1 MKGIKLAKSALI
13 GAVGAMLVGV
23 LLSMLLAALVHGGVI
38 PMSGMAYGAWVITLL
53 AGIAA
58 GILASGISG
67 QMRLPMALSAGGIYL
82 LLALVL
88 RGLIFGSMGQRPWIT
103 VIVLCLGALGG
114 AMTQSGG
121 KTRRR
126 RVR

>member
-1 MKGIKLAKSALI
+1 MKGIKLAKSVLV
-13 GAVGAMLVGV
+13 GAVGAMLVGL

-38 PMSGMAYGAWVITLL
+38 PMGGMAYGAWGITLI

-58 GILASGISG
+58 GALASGISG
-67 QMRLPMALSAGGIYL
+67 QMRLPMALAAGGIYL

-88 RGLIFGSMGQRPWIT
+88 RVLIFGSMGERPWIT

-114 AMTQSGG
+114 AMTQSSG

>member
-1 MKGIKLAKSALI
+1 MKGIKLAKGILI
-13 GAVGAMLVGV
+13 GVAGAMLAAVI
-23 LLSMLLAALVHGGVI
+23 LSALFSLLVHSGAVPMGGMRYV
-38 PMSGMAYGAWVITLL
+38 AWGVTLI

-58 GILASGISG
+58 GILAAGITG
-67 QMRLPMALSAGGIYL
+67 QMRLPMALAAGGIYL

-88 RGLIFGSMGQRPWIT
+88 RGLLFGSMGERPWIT
-103 VIVLCLGALGG
+103 VILLCLGALGG
-114 AMTQSGG
+114 AMTQSRG

>member
-1 MKGIKLAKSALI
+1 MKGIKLAKSVLI
-13 GAVGAMLVGV
+13 GAVGAMLVG
-23 LLSMLLAALVHGGVI
+23 LILGMLLAALVHGGVV
-38 PMSGMAYGAWVITLL
+38 PMGGMAYGAWAITLL
-53 AGIAA
+53 AGAAA

-67 QMRLPMALSAGGIYL
+67 QLRLPMALAAGGIYL

-88 RGLIFGSMGQRPWIT
+88 QGLIFGSMGEHPWIT
-103 VIVLCLGALGG
+103 VIVLFLGALCG

>member
-1 MKGIKLAKSALI
+1 MKGIKLAKGILI
-13 GAVGAMLVGV
+13 GAAGAMLVAV
-23 LLSMLLAALVHGGVI
+23 ILSALFSLLVHSGAVPMGGMRYV
-38 PMSGMAYGAWVITLL
+38 AWGVTLI

-58 GILASGISG
+58 GILAAGITG
-67 QMRLPMALSAGGIYL
+67 QMRLPMALAAGGIYL

-88 RGLIFGSMGQRPWIT
+88 RGLLFGSMGERPWIT
-103 VIVLCLGALGG
+103 VILLCLGALGG
-114 AMTQSGG
+114 AMTQSRE

>member
-1 MKGIKLAKSALI
+1 MNGIKLAKEIGIDAAGATVTALI
-13 GAVGAMLVGV
+13 LGMVAAAMI
-23 LLSMLLAALVHGGVI
+23 HGGI
-38 PMSGMAYGAWVITLL
+38 LPMGGMDYCAWGIALL

-58 GILASGISG
+58 GMLAANITG
-67 QMRLPMALSAGGIYL
+67 QMRLPMALAAGGIYL
-82 LLALVL
+82 LLALIL
-88 RGLIFGSMGQRPWIT
+88 RGLIFGSLGEKPWIT
-103 VIVLCLGALGG
+103 VIAICMGAMGG

>member
-1 MKGIKLAKSALI
+1 MKGIKLAKSVLI
-13 GAVGAMLVGV
+13 GAVGAMLVG
-23 LLSMLLAALVHGGVI
+23 LILSMLLAALVHGGVV
-38 PMSGMAYGAWVITLL
+38 PMGGMTYGTWGITLL

-67 QMRLPMALSAGGIYL
+67 QMRLPMALAAGGIYL
-82 LLALVL
+82 LLALAL
-88 RGLIFGSMGQRPWIT
+88 RGLIFGSMGERPWIT
-103 VIVLCLGALGG
+103 VVVLCLGALGG

>member
-38 PMSGMAYGAWVITLL
+38 PMSGMAYGTWVITLL

-67 QMRLPMALSAGGIYL
+67 QMRLPMALAAGGIYL
-82 LLALVL
+82 LFALVL
-88 RGLIFGSMGQRPWIT
+88 RGLIFGSMGQCPWIT

>member
-1 MKGIKLAKSALI
+1 MKGIKLAKSVGI
-13 GAVGAMLVGV
+13 GTVGAMITALVLG
-23 LLSMLLAALVHGGVI
+23 MIAAALIHGGAV
-38 PMSGMAYGAWVITLL
+38 PVSGMAYCAWGITLV

-58 GILASGISG
+58 GILAAGISG
-67 QMRLPMALSAGGIYL
+67 QMRLPMALAAGGIYL

-88 RGLIFGSMGQRPWIT
+88 RGLIFGSFGERPWIT
-103 VIVLCLGALGG
+103 VILICLGALGG

-121 KTRRR
+121 KTRRH

>member
-1 MKGIKLAKSALI
+1 MKGIKLAKSVLI
-13 GAVGAMLVGV
+13 GAVGAMLVG
-23 LLSMLLAALVHGGVI
+23 LILSMLLAALVHGGVV
-38 PMSGMAYGAWVITLL
+38 PVSGMAYGAWVITLL

-67 QMRLPMALSAGGIYL
+67 QMRLPMALAAGGIYL

-88 RGLIFGSMGQRPWIT
+88 RGLIFGSMGERPWIT

>member
-1 MKGIKLAKSALI
+1 MT
-13 GAVGAMLVGV
+13 
-23 LLSMLLAALVHGGVI
+23 
-38 PMSGMAYGAWVITLL
+38 YGTWGITLL

-67 QMRLPMALSAGGIYL
+67 QMRLPMALAAGGIYL
-82 LLALVL
+82 LLALAL
-88 RGLIFGSMGQRPWIT
+88 RGLIFGSMGERPWIT
-103 VIVLCLGALGG
+103 VIVLFLGALGG

>member
-1 MKGIKLAKSALI
+1 MKGIKLVKGIVIGAAGAMVTALI
-13 GAVGAMLVGV
+13 LGTIAAAMI
-23 LLSMLLAALVHGGVI
+23 HGGVI
-38 PMSGMAYGAWVITLL
+38 PMSGMAYCAWGITLV

-58 GILASGISG
+58 GILAANITG
-67 QMRLPMALSAGGIYL
+67 QMRLPMALAAGGIYL
-82 LLALVL
+82 LLALIL
-88 RGLIFGSMGQRPWIT
+88 RGLIFGSLGEKPWIT
-103 VIVLCLGALGG
+103 VIVICLGAMGG

>member
-1 MKGIKLAKSALI
+1 MKGIKLAKSVLI
-13 GAVGAMLVGV
+13 GAVGAMLVG
-23 LLSMLLAALVHGGVI
+23 LILSMLLAALVHGGVV
-38 PMSGMAYGAWVITLL
+38 PMGGMAYGAWVITLL

-67 QMRLPMALSAGGIYL
+67 QMRLPMALAAGGIYL

-88 RGLIFGSMGQRPWIT
+88 RGLIFGSMGERPWIT
-103 VIVLCLGALGG
+103 VVVLCLGALGG

-121 KTRRR
+121 KTRCR

>member
-1 MKGIKLAKSALI
+1 MKGIKLAKGILI
-13 GAVGAMLVGV
+13 GVAGAMLAAVI
-23 LLSMLLAALVHGGVI
+23 LSALFSLLVHSGAVSMGGMRYV
-38 PMSGMAYGAWVITLL
+38 AWGVTLI

-58 GILASGISG
+58 GILAAGITG
-67 QMRLPMALSAGGIYL
+67 QMRLPMALAAGGIYL

-88 RGLIFGSMGQRPWIT
+88 RGLLFGSMGERPWIT
-103 VIVLCLGALGG
+103 VILLCLGALGG
-114 AMTQSGG
+114 AMTQSRG

>member
-23 LLSMLLAALVHGGVI
+23 LLSMLLAVLVHGGVI
-38 PMSGMAYGAWVITLL
+38 PVSGMAYGAWVITLL

-67 QMRLPMALSAGGIYL
+67 QMRLPMALAAGGIYL

-103 VIVLCLGALGG
+103 VIVLCLGTLGG

>member
-1 MKGIKLAKSALI
+1 MKGIKLAKSVLI
-13 GAVGAMLVGV
+13 GAVGAMLVG
-23 LLSMLLAALVHGGVI
+23 LILSMLLAALVHGGVV
-38 PMSGMAYGAWVITLL
+38 PVSGMAYGAWVI
-53 AGIAA
+53 AGITA

-67 QMRLPMALSAGGIYL
+67 QMRLPMALAAGGIYL

-88 RGLIFGSMGQRPWIT
+88 RGLIFGSMGERPWIT
-103 VIVLCLGALGG
+103 VVVLCLGALGG

>member
-13 GAVGAMLVGV
+13 GAIGAMLVGV

-38 PMSGMAYGAWVITLL
+38 TMSGMAYGTWVITLL

-67 QMRLPMALSAGGIYL
+67 QMRLPMALAAGGIYL

-114 AMTQSGG
+114 AMTQSRG

>member
-1 MKGIKLAKSALI
+1 MKGIKLAKSAVI
-13 GAVGAMLVGV
+13 GALGAMLVGV
-23 LLSMLLAALVHGGVI
+23 ILSMLLATLVH
-38 PMSGMAYGAWVITLL
+38 SGMMPVGGMTYGAWGITLL

-58 GILASGISG
+58 GVLAAGISG
-67 QMRLPMALSAGGIYL
+67 QMRLPMALAAGGIYL

-88 RGLIFGSMGQRPWIT
+88 RGMIFGSMGDRPWVT
-103 VIVLCLGALGG
+103 AVILCLGALCG
-114 AMTQSGG
+114 AVTQSGG